1 MRILSVAGARPNFMK
16 VAPIIRA
23 LRAHPAGFDH
33 VLVHTGQHYDAKM
46 SDSFFRDLSIPDPD
60 FNLGGGSGSHAQQT
74 AAVMTGIEPVLEE
87 VQPDVVLVV
96 GDVNSTVAAALTAK
110 KLNLAVA
117 HVEAGL
123 RSFDRTMPEEIN
135 RLMTDAVSDLL
146 FTTDRM
152 ADAQL
157 IKEGAPAE
165 RIHFVGNVMI
175 DSLLANLA
183 AAEARAY
190 PVELG
195 LAPRRYAVLTLH
207 RPSNVE
213 DPKVLGG
220 ILDAIR
226 DEVGDL
232 PVIFPVHPR
241 TRARIEAFGLAD
253 RFATTAGQPGLF
265 PTDPLGYVEF
275 LSLNRTARL
284 VLTDSGGLQEE
295 TTILGVPCVTIREN
309 TERPVTVSEGTN
321 HLAGTSPAGVRRA
334 IGEALALDV
343 SKVRRPERWD
353 GRAAERIADA
363 LANLKARP

>member
-1 MRILSVAGARPNFMK
+1 VR
-16 VAPIIRA
+16 
-23 LRAHPAGFDH
+23 
-33 VLVHTGQHYDAKM
+33 
-46 SDSFFRDLSIPDPD
+46 
-60 FNLGGGSGSHAQQT
+60 
-74 AAVMTGIEPVLEE
+74 
-87 VQPDVVLVV
+87 PDVVLVV

-110 KLNLAVA
+110 KLNLRVA

-123 RSFDRTMPEEIN
+123 RSFDRAMPEEIN

-157 IKEGAPAE
+157 VKEGVPAE

-183 AAEARAY
+183 AAEVRAY
-190 PVELG
+190 PAELG
-195 LAPRRYAVLTLH
+195 LEAGGYAVLTLH

-213 DPKVLGG
+213 DPKTLGG

-226 DEVGDL
+226 SGVGDL
-232 PVIFPVHPR
+232 PVIFPIHPR
-241 TRARIEAFGLAD
+241 TRARIEAFGLVD
-253 RFATTAGQPGLF
+253 RFADAPGHAGLF

-309 TERPVTVSEGTN
+309 TERPVTVTEGTN
-321 HLAGTSPAGVRRA
+321 HLAGTSPEGVRKA
-334 IGEALALDV
+334 IGDAFAMDLG
-343 SKVRRPERWD
+343 KPRRPERWD
-353 GRAAERIADA
+353 GRAAERIADV
-363 LANLKARP
+363 LAAHRA